1 MTAGPSRVVVNDAV
15 GRVVEPTY
23 RDRRVVER
31 VVETGRAK
39 PARIG
44 PTWRLV
50 RGRYPRVDREPGVGE
65 PERARLVRVPRQ
77 FEQRWGLT
85 GPYLDLVWAAHLGPT
100 ATLVARHLGYA
111 LARSAV
117 VIDLAELGASV
128 GRGDDRSA
136 GRRHVVRAFERLSA
150 ARIVSWSPRTATI
163 TLSGYIAPAPP
174 ELLAR
179 FPAPVRAM
187 HECLQATLPPA
198 APGAHSVPT
207 LGAGGPSATATR
219 PGERGRGGGGLGR

>member
-1 MTAGPSRVVVNDAV
+1 MVVNDAV
-15 GRVVEPTY
+15 GRVVKPTD
-23 RDRRVVER
+23 RDGRVVER

-39 PARIG
+39 PVRIG
-44 PTWRLV
+44 PAWRLV
-50 RGRYPRVDREPGVGE
+50 WGRYPRVDRAPGVGE
-65 PERARLVRVPRQ
+65 PERARLVRVPRRL
-77 FEQRWGLT
+77 EQRWGLT

-111 LARSAV
+111 LARSAA
-117 VIDLAELGASV
+117 VIDLADLGAFV
-128 GRGDDRSA
+128 GRGNDHGA
-136 GRRHVVRAFERLSA
+136 GHRHAVRAFERLSA
-150 ARIVSWSPRTATI
+150 AQIVSWSPRTATL

-179 FPAPVRAM
+179 LPVPVRAM

-198 APGAHSVPT
+198 APSAPATPT
-207 LGAGGPSATATR
+207 WGAGGPSAAAVR

>member
-1 MTAGPSRVVVNDAV
+1 M
-15 GRVVEPTY
+15 
-23 RDRRVVER
+23 DR
-31 VVETGRAK
+31 A
-39 PARIG
+39 
-44 PTWRLV
+44 
-50 RGRYPRVDREPGVGE
+50 PGVGE
-65 PERARLVRVPRQ
+65 PERSRLVRVPRRL
-77 FEQRWGLT
+77 EQRWGLT

-117 VIDLAELGASV
+117 VIDLAELGAFV
-128 GRGDDRSA
+128 GRGDDHGA

-163 TLSGYIAPAPP
+163 TLSGFIAPAPP

-179 FPAPVRAM
+179 LPAAVRAV

-198 APGAHSVPT
+198 APGGPARPA
-207 LGAGGPSATATR
+207 LGAGGPSAAAAR